1 MADSVAK
8 HGGIR
13 KAEGRTGD
21 HELLVRYEST
31 DDSRRGGVAG
41 TGEKRPGEDCDRYV
55 LFRIF
60 YRIRIGTGSFKTQE
74 SPDDDSNGV
83 FHRRIERHIGRIPG
97 FSVDVCIEEETAGKE
112 EADDRNH
119 DADDT
124 ERGEFAKF
132 LRADQ
137 TDGRCKKE
145 SSNGSEA
152 DFDRRKVKAEDI

>member
-41 TGEKRPGEDCDRYV
+41 TGEKCPGEDCDRYV

-60 YRIRIGTGSFKTQE
+60 HRIRIGTGSFKTQE

-83 FHRRIERHIGRIPG
+83 FHCRIERHIGRIPG

-124 ERGEFAKF
+124 ERGEFTKF